1 MNYLKFYKLSILSR
15 LIIKKFKRTF
25 ILIFPE
31 LKNLDRLKRLD
42 KISKTS
48 ELSKEILLSVIL
60 IDNKDNHEYFSHKY
74 KISNDLKD
82 QLNLIAKIS

>member
-1 MNYLKFYKLSILSR
+1 M
-15 LIIKKFKRTF
+15 
-25 ILIFPE
+25 
-31 LKNLDRLKRLD
+31 DRLKRLD

-74 KISNDLKD
+74 RVSNDIKD
-82 QLNLIAKIS
+82 NLNFLAFNSGILPSSLRLLSADKFNVEL